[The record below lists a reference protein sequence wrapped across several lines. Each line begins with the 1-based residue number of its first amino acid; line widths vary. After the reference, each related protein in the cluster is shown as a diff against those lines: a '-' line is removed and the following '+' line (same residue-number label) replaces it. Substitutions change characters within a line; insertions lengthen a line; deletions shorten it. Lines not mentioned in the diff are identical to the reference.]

1 MIGEK
6 FITESM
12 TNKLIGER
20 FIIESTANKL
30 IGERF
35 ITESTANKVIGVEIS
50 ESKIKWS
57 DWWRDLLLKVR

>member
-1 MIGEK
+1 
-6 FITESM
+6 M

-50 ESKIKWS
+50 ESKIK
-57 DWWRDLLLKVR
+57 

>member
-35 ITESTANKVIGVEIS
+35 ITEST
-50 ESKIKWS
+50 
-57 DWWRDLLLKVR
+57 DWCRELLVKVR